1 MCISMDIK
9 TLGWLCKAFGDITFL
24 ELVDEF
30 NGGKDNYVYS
40 FNHQTKKIEPKL
52 ITKA

>member
-24 ELVDEF
+24 ELAEIIKT
-30 NGGKDNYVYS
+30 NRK
-40 FNHQTKKIEPKL
+40 
-52 ITKA
+52 